1 MISSVM
7 SLCLYMVFDGTQTC
21 LGASSDDMEDFHW
34 LGFSTERN
42 EAPCS
47 IHFIVRA
54 DVNQD
59 NHIFVRLWIGF
70 EGKHNPTIIFDPARP
85 QTFELSPKLVRLQ
98 QRIKCILG

>member
-1 MISSVM
+1 MAQYKHEVGA
-7 SLCLYMVFDGTQTC
+7 GT
-21 LGASSDDMEDFHW
+21 DDVKDFHS

-59 NHIFVRLWIGF
+59 DHIF
-70 EGKHNPTIIFDPARP
+70 A
-85 QTFELSPKLVRLQ
+85 
-98 QRIKCILG
+98 